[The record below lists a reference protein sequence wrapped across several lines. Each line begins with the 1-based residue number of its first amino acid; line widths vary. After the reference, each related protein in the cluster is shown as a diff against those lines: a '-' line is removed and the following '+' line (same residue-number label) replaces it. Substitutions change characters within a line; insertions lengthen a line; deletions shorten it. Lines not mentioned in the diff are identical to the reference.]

1 VNIPPRITNDVGGGG
16 FHPLTIQL
24 FDFQFFLGASFGF
37 SFSSSKR
44 QTLSPPELNY
54 ASLNCNTMPKRK
66 TAQPKRKAKSNA
78 TSKRGRKALRDIE
91 NEDRGEKDRAA
102 AGGGEAINR
111 VAKKRTRRGTEPAEV
126 KVSQR
131 SLSIW
136 KQIGY

>member
-1 VNIPPRITNDVGGGG
+1 
-16 FHPLTIQL
+16 
-24 FDFQFFLGASFGF
+24 
-37 SFSSSKR
+37 
-44 QTLSPPELNY
+44 
-54 ASLNCNTMPKRK
+54 MPKRK

-126 KVSQR
+126 KKTRQPRRAAKPQVYKDVFEESEGDEADGGQCDDSSVENSPSPVKKSKPKLARPLDEEFYQARDWR
-131 SLSIW
+131 STGVID
-136 KQIGY
+136 Y